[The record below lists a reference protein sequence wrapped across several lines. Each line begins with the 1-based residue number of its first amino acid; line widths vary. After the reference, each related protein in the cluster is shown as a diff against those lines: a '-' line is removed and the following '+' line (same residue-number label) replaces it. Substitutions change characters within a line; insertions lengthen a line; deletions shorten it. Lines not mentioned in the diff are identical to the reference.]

1 MWLININLFLTVV
14 EAEKSKIKV
23 PADSVSVESLL
34 PHSQM
39 AIFSL
44 CLHKLEEARGFS
56 AASFIK
62 ALISFIRALLF
73 PKAPPPNTVTL
84 TVMASIIWWWG
95 GGQVALVVLN
105 NSPVSAGDIRDMGW
119 IPGLGRSPG
128 GGHGNPLQYSCLQ
141 NPHGQTSLAGYS
153 PWGCRE
159 SDMTEVT

>member
-23 PADSVSVESLL
+23 LADSVSVESPL
-34 PHSQM
+34 PNSQM

-73 PKAPPPNTVTL
+73 PKAPPPNTITL
-84 TVMASIIWWWG
+84 KVMASIIWWQG
-95 GGQVALVVLN
+95 GGHMALVVLN
-105 NSPVSAGDIRDMGW
+105 NSLVSAGDMRHGLDLWGW
-119 IPGLGRSPG
+119 EDPLEAGVATHSSILACRIPMDR
-128 GGHGNPLQYSCLQ
+128 
-141 NPHGQTSLAGYS
+141 
-153 PWGCRE
+153 
-159 SDMTEVT
+159 